1 MTTGLQKLAQPS
13 LPCLWTA
20 QRSQLLVRLKAQSL
34 KKKKKA
40 MQLITVQKCTK
51 INVIPHDTVLCEI
64 GHKAS
69 VLFYTFLGAM
79 QVGTYFPIKRTHI
92 NVIQEVLPEG
102 GSCILLYGKFY
113 RKAFPVDSY
122 MGSWY
127 GKPVPA
133 WSVRKQTNS
142 HIHSNRKS

>member
-1 MTTGLQKLAQPS
+1 
-13 LPCLWTA
+13 
-20 QRSQLLVRLKAQSL
+20 
-34 KKKKKA
+34 

-51 INVIPHDTVLCEI
+51 INVIPHDTLLCEI

-133 WSVRKQTNS
+133 WSVRKQTPIYTQTGSPKRFLTGS
-142 HIHSNRKS
+142 HNLYGLIRDVKLH